1 MNPENSVCQSV
12 AFASHLLFH
21 AGTRYS
27 QAERETLAIVFSCE
41 RFKNDVYQ
49 LRFTVVTDHK
59 PLLKLYSPSCSESPT
74 RIRRWLLRL
83 QEFDFKLEHK
93 LGMNNIADILS
104 RKPFFDTL

>member
-1 MNPENSVCQSV
+1 MNHETILCQLV

-27 QAERETLAIVFSCE
+27 QTERETLATVFSCE
-41 RFKNDVYQ
+41 RFKNDVYR
-49 LRFTVVTDHK
+49 LHFTVVTDHK

-74 RIRRWLLRL
+74 RIHRWSLRL